1 MYANEM
7 QMYISDRK
15 GESGESV
22 CRSEGQE
29 MTQHDATWERPQ
41 KVCANLS
48 RISEVYDDEMR
59 RLFVTQ
65 TNFQTFAIARSYD
78 LICAVLELAAIN
90 YSLFDIF
97 YSDKNVWE
105 TSLKLTGEYV
115 FKYKTL

>member
-1 MYANEM
+1 
-7 QMYISDRK
+7 MYISDRK

-41 KVCANLS
+41 KVLQVCANLS

-59 RLFVTQ
+59 RLLFVIQ

-90 YSLFDIF
+90 CSLFDIF